1 MRAALFLAAFIAA
14 ATATNPSAAQMTKP
28 FEELEAS
35 RRDRIASDKRMAREA
50 AEQRRKDKEKAAAGV
65 RDAAAQ
71 KAASQPLLPGEP
83 RPTKTPRE
91 PARPAGSSR

>member
-1 MRAALFLAAFIAA
+1 MRVLVYLAVSLAAAVAVGPAF
-14 ATATNPSAAQMTKP
+14 AQVTKP

-50 AEQRRKDKEKAAAGV
+50 AEQRRKDKEKVAAGV

-71 KAASQPLLPGEP
+71 KAASQPPLPSERRATKV
-83 RPTKTPRE
+83 RP
-91 PARPAGSSR
+91 